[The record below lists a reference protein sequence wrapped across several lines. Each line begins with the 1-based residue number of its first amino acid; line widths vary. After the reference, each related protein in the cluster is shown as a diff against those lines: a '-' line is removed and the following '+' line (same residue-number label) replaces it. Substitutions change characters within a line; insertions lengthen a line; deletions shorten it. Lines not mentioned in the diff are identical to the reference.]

1 MKNEKQV
8 VHDAIS
14 FYKGFLEAVRWC
26 QSEYGINLEHRI
38 EDAESLIE
46 QYKFRLKLL
55 KEEEEDARYY
65 KRNNSKRNGAKRKNS
80 IY

>member
-26 QSEYGINLEHRI
+26 QSEYGINLNNRI
-38 EDAESLIE
+38 EDAECLIE
-46 QYKFRLKLL
+46 QYKFRLMFLL
-55 KEEEEDARYY
+55 LDFNCGYLTFI
-65 KRNNSKRNGAKRKNS
+65 NT
-80 IY
+80 

>member
-26 QSEYGINLEHRI
+26 QAEYGINLAHRI
-38 EDAESLIE
+38 EDAECLID
-46 QYKFRLKLL
+46 QYKLRLRLM
-55 KEEEEDARYY
+55 KEEEEDARFYKSLHKKR
-65 KRNNSKRNGAKRKNS
+65 KRNSVK
-80 IY
+80 